1 MTSLIGTSSIP
12 VTVAAA
18 RWIEPIRGLPGT
30 LARELRGLRGN
41 ERLAVMGVALIV
53 GSLLLPW
60 YGIPVSGD
68 VVQTGLGAFTWAEG
82 ALLLVAA
89 ATLFLAMQVGGGY
102 APPRPLAEWALFVTA
117 GLWAA
122 AIVAYRM
129 VDRPE
134 LAFEVITEV
143 NRTYDLRY
151 GIFVAMGG
159 AVLIVVAGLRL
170 RGQRRSN

>member
-1 MTSLIGTSSIP
+1 
-12 VTVAAA
+12 VAAA
-18 RWIEPIRGLPGT
+18 RWTEPIRELPGT

-68 VVQTGLGAFTWAEG
+68 LVQTGLGAFSWAEG
-82 ALLLVAA
+82 ALLLVAG
-89 ATLFLAMQVGGGY
+89 ATLFLALQVGGGY
-102 APPRPLAEWALFVTA
+102 APPRPLTEWALFLTA

-129 VDRPE
+129 IDRPD
-134 LAFEVITEV
+134 LGFEVIAEV
-143 NRTYDLRY
+143 NRDYDLRY
-151 GIFVAMGG
+151 GILVAMAG
-159 AVLIVVAGLRL
+159 ALLIVVAGLRT
-170 RGQRRSN
+170 RGKRRADARP

>member
-1 MTSLIGTSSIP
+1 MA
-12 VTVAAA
+12 VA
-18 RWIEPIRGLPGT
+18 RWTEPVRELPGI

-68 VVQTGLGAFTWAEG
+68 LVQTGFGAFTWAEG

-89 ATLFLAMQVGGGY
+89 ATLFLALQVGGGY
-102 APPRPLAEWALFVTA
+102 VPPRPLAEWALLLAA
-117 GLWAA
+117 GIWAA

-129 VDRPE
+129 IERPE
-134 LAFEVITEV
+134 LDFEVIASV
-143 NRTYDLRY
+143 NREYDLRY
-151 GIFVAMGG
+151 GIFVALGG
-159 AVLIVVAGLRL
+159 AVLIAVAGLRS
-170 RGQRRSN
+170 RGRRRGDERPPR